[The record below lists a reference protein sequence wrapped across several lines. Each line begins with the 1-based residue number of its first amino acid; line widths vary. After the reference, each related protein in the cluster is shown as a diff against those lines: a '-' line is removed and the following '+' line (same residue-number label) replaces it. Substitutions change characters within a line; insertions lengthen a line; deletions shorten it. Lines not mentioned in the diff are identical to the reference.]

1 MPELRKDPLIGRW
14 VIIATERA
22 KRPVDFAAAHDEPP
36 PQEECPFCEGKETET
51 PPEIYAVRAAG
62 SGPNK
67 PGWKVRVVPSIKPVL
82 RIEGQLNR
90 RAKGMFDLMD
100 GIGAHEII
108 VESPQHVGNAADL
121 PQELLHASLKAA
133 MERIIDLERDAR
145 FRYVLWFKNYGVV
158 AGAGRVQ
165 HSRSQLIATP
175 VTPLRVKEEL
185 LGARSYFDSKERC
198 LICDLLNQER
208 QTTTRVVLESAHFL
222 VVCPFASRFPFELW
236 IVPKR
241 HGCDFG
247 KIQADELADLA
258 GVWKGILTRLKQVL
272 NDPPYNALLH
282 TAPFRNHRGK
292 AGHWKTIEEDYHW
305 HLELIP
311 RLTRV
316 AGFEWG
322 SGFYI
327 NPTPP
332 EESAR
337 YLREAAAGAAS
348 TVGVEHQ
355 RSLDGVRPPVR
366 DDSNTG
372 SDPIRADV

>member
-22 KRPVDFAAAHDEPP
+22 KRPEDFVAPHDESL
-36 PQEECPFCEGKETET
+36 PQDECPFCEGHEAQT
-51 PPEIYAVRAAG
+51 PPEIYAVRPGGSAA
-62 SGPNK
+62 NR

-82 RIEGQLNR
+82 RIEGELNR

-100 GIGAHEII
+100 GIGAHEVI
-108 VESPQHVGNAADL
+108 VESPQHVHNAADL
-121 PQELLHASLKAA
+121 PLAALHASLEAS
-133 MERIIDLERDAR
+133 MLRIADLERDPR
-145 FRYVLWFKNYGVV
+145 FRYALWFKNYGTT

-165 HSRSQLIATP
+165 HTRSQLIATP

-185 LGARSYFDSKERC
+185 VGTRRYFEDKERC
-198 LICDLLNQER
+198 LVCDLLNQER
-208 QTTTRVVLESAHFL
+208 EAQTRVVIDSTHIL

-241 HGCDFG
+241 HSCDFS
-247 KIQADELADLA
+247 KMRPEELADLS
-258 GVWKGILTRLKQVL
+258 VVFKEVLSRLKSVL
-272 NDPPYNALLH
+272 SDPPYNALLH
-282 TAPFRNHRGK
+282 TAPFRHPRAK

-305 HLELIP
+305 HIELIP

-332 EESAR
+332 EESAA
-337 YLREAAAGAAS
+337 YLREATVTAAPA
-348 TVGVEHQ
+348 VGVQH
-355 RSLDGVRPPVR
+355 V
-366 DDSNTG
+366 
-372 SDPIRADV
+372 

>member
-22 KRPVDFAAAHDEPP
+22 KRPVDFITS
-36 PQEECPFCEGKETET
+36 QEEITPPEACPFCEGREGETQA
-51 PPEIYAVRAAG
+51 EIAAVRRPGAPKNG
-62 SGPNK
+62 
-67 PGWKVRVVPSIKPVL
+67 PGWGVRVIPSIKPVL
-82 RIEGQLNR
+82 RIEGELNR
-90 RAKGMFDLMD
+90 RGKGMFDVMD

-108 VESPQHVGNAADL
+108 VETPHHVANAADL
-121 PQELLHASLKAA
+121 PVEQVKLGLQAA
-133 MERIIDLERDAR
+133 TTRIIDLEKDRR
-145 FRYVLWFKNYGVV
+145 FRYVLWFKNYGST

-185 LGARSYFDSKERC
+185 VGARRYFEDKERC
-198 LICDLLNQER
+198 LVCDILRQER
-208 QTTTRVVLESAHFL
+208 EMKSRVVIDSTHIVALA
-222 VVCPFASRFPFELW
+222 PFASRFPFEVW
-236 IVPKR
+236 IAPKR
-241 HGCDFG
+241 HHCDF
-247 KIQADELADLA
+247 ARMSAEELADLA
-258 GVWKGILTRLKQVL
+258 HVFKQVLMRLKVSL

-282 TAPFRNHRGK
+282 TAPFRHPRAK
-292 AGHWKTIEEDYHW
+292 AGYWRTITEDYHW

-332 EESAR
+332 EEAAK
-337 YLREAAAGAAS
+337 YLREAVELEPAVARAG
-348 TVGVEHQ
+348 
-355 RSLDGVRPPVR
+355 
-366 DDSNTG
+366 
-372 SDPIRADV
+372 